1 MIKST
6 EDIEVVWAQRQDRVR
21 GVLKFIRI
29 MMLAVQK
36 HASHMEQSSQVSA
49 PQLWAM
55 WELMRAPGLR
65 VHDLAKT
72 MAVNAA
78 TIRTM
83 MTDLEDRGLV
93 RSVSSGE
100 SPNAAR
106 LSLSETGRQVL
117 DAAPGPAQGVVFAA
131 LEKLDDDDLEQ
142 LLDALQPLVAA
153 MEHTDGAAAHTPLAD
168 LLNNGG
174 IHIRPHSL

>member
-1 MIKST
+1 MNKPK

-21 GVLKFIRI
+21 SVLKFLRV

-36 HASHMEQSSQVSA
+36 HASQTEQSSQVTA

-55 WELMRAPGLR
+55 WELMRTPGLR
-65 VHDLAKT
+65 VLDLAKA

-83 MTDLEDRGLV
+83 MAELEGRGLV
-93 RSVSSGE
+93 GSVSSGD

-106 LSLSETGRQVL
+106 LSLSEAGRQIL
-117 DAAPGPAQGVVFAA
+117 EAAPGPAQGVVFAA
-131 LEKLDDDDLEQ
+131 LEKLDDDDLGQ
-142 LLDALQPLVAA
+142 LVEALQPLIAA
-153 MEHTDGAAAHTPLAD
+153 MPHTDGAAAHTPLAD

-174 IHIRPHSL
+174 IRISRQAL